1 MARSFD
7 RALNKLPR
15 IKLDLSQI
23 MLAADS
29 KKDLVTFDS
38 EIPATYYVGHPG
50 DGIIVITGTHGYLRI
65 DQGDIPQL
73 IEELTE
79 YADQLMVRS
88 HL

>member
-1 MARSFD
+1 MARSFEK
-7 RALNKLPR
+7 ALNKLPR

-23 MLAADS
+23 MLSADS

-38 EIPATYYVGHPG
+38 DIPATYYVAHPE
-50 DGIIVITGTHGYLRI
+50 DGIVVITGTRGYLRI

-79 YADQLMVRS
+79 YADQLMARS

>member
-7 RALNKLPR
+7 RALNKLPN
-15 IKLDLSQI
+15 IKLNLPRI
-23 MLAADS
+23 MLTAEH

-38 EIPATYYVGHPG
+38 ELPATHYVGCPG
-50 DGIIVITGTHGYLRI
+50 DGIVVITGTRGYLRI
-65 DQGDIPQL
+65 DQADIPQL

-79 YADQLMVRS
+79 YADQLMVRR